1 MACGGLKPFSCHEP
15 CCFFLECLNL
25 ARPACDFRFW
35 EGQEEEIDR
44 DYLQIASYYTR
55 EGKSTTSV
63 KDGRGYAREG
73 VVTPFS
79 EIGKDKTDGYK
90 SPRT

>member
-1 MACGGLKPFSCHEP
+1 MSECAHPF
-15 CCFFLECLNL
+15 
-25 ARPACDFRFW
+25 CDFRFW
-35 EGQEEEIDR
+35 EGQEEEIYR

-55 EGKSTTSV
+55 EGKSTTSQ
-63 KDGRGYAREG
+63 KDGIGDARKG
-73 VVTPFS
+73 VVVSFS

>member
-25 ARPACDFRFW
+25 ARPSCDFQFW
-35 EGQEEEIDR
+35 EGQEEEIYR
-44 DYLQIASYYTR
+44 DYLQIASNYTR
-55 EGKSTTSV
+55 EGRAQPASRMGE
-63 KDGRGYAREG
+63 DMREG
-73 VVTPFS
+73 AVAPFS